1 MRLLVIEDDPSIQRS
16 LAESLREENYA
27 VDVADDG
34 ESGLFKALETAYDC
48 ILLDV
53 MLPKLS
59 GWEVLCKLR
68 ETSTTPVLMLT
79 ALGATEQRVKGLNH
93 GADDYLPKPFELDEL
108 FARVRALIRRS
119 SGQIQP
125 RRSIRNLMLDT
136 ITRRVELAGKE
147 IPLTAREYVLLE
159 YFMMYP
165 GKVISR
171 RDLYEHLFDEDDDSM
186 SNLLDVHISNLRRK
200 IGHEFIITHRGHG
213 YSIQ

>member
-16 LAESLREENYA
+16 LAESLREEQYA

-34 ESGLFKALETAYDC
+34 QSGLYKALNTAYDC

-53 MLPKLS
+53 MLPKLN
-59 GWEVLCKLR
+59 GWEVLAALR
-68 ETSTTPVLMLT
+68 EQSTTPVLMLT
-79 ALGATEQRVKGLNH
+79 ALGATEQRVKGLNN

-119 SGQIQP
+119 SGQTQP
-125 RRSIRNLMLDT
+125 QRNLRNLTLDT
-136 ITRRVELAGKE
+136 VARRVEVSGKE

-159 YFMMYP
+159 YFMMHP
-165 GKVISR
+165 GQVISR
-171 RDLYEHLFDEDDDSM
+171 SDLYEHLFDEDDDSM
-186 SNLLDVHISNLRRK
+186 SNLLDVHVSNLRRK
-200 IGHEFIITHRGHG
+200 IGHEFIVTHRGHG

>member
-16 LAESLREENYA
+16 LAESLREEQYA

-34 ESGLFKALETAYDC
+34 QSGLYKALNTAYDC

-53 MLPKLS
+53 MLPKLN
-59 GWEVLCKLR
+59 GWEVLAALR
-68 ETSTTPVLMLT
+68 EKSTTPVLMLT
-79 ALGATEQRVKGLNH
+79 ALGATEQRVKGLNN

-119 SGQIQP
+119 SGQTQP
-125 RRSIRNLMLDT
+125 QRNLRNLTLDT
-136 ITRRVELAGKE
+136 VARRVEVSGKE

-159 YFMMYP
+159 YFMMHP
-165 GKVISR
+165 GQVISR
-171 RDLYEHLFDEDDDSM
+171 SNLYEHLFDEDDDSM
-186 SNLLDVHISNLRRK
+186 SNLLDVHVSNLRRK
-200 IGHEFIITHRGHG
+200 IGHEFIVTHRGHG